1 MGCGL
6 ALRSRELDLTLSL
19 FSADIQ
25 DYLLYNNKSNKVRNI
40 DAQTRGGELEGRW
53 QFAEQWRLDGGLAVV
68 YGENQSD
75 HLPLAQMPPL
85 DGKLA
90 LGWLPAEAWNLTL
103 LGRAV
108 AAQNRVDVGSGTVA
122 GQDQGRPRASSP

>member
-68 YGENQSD
+68 YGENRSD
-75 HLPLAQMPPL
+75 HQPLAQMPPL

-90 LGWLPAEAWNLTL
+90 LGWQPTEAWNLTCWPRR
-103 LGRAV
+103 GRA
-108 AAQNRVDVGSGTVA
+108 GSGRC
-122 GQDQGRPRASSP
+122 GLRHGSRPGSGRRRASSP